1 MADTKALFNRA
12 APLWDQKEAGRDRQT
27 IDIMLRLSN
36 MRPGLRLLDA
46 GCGTGVLEPF
56 LLAYQPERIYAVDF
70 AENMIRVAREKYTD
84 ERIEYICLDFYGLSP
99 KRYAC
104 DLCLFYNA
112 FPYFDDAGRVAAHAA
127 QLLRPGGRLTISHT
141 QGKQAA
147 DDLHTRGLPAPGL
160 INALSPYFRLDV
172 LVDNDV
178 MLLVSGIRL
187 AG

>member
-1 MADTKALFNRA
+1 MADTKTFFNRA
-12 APLWDQKEAGRDRQT
+12 APLWDQKESSRDRQT

-36 MRPGLRLLDA
+36 IRPGMRLLDA
-46 GCGTGVLEPF
+46 GCGTGILEPF

-70 AENMIRVAREKYTD
+70 AENMIHVAQEKCAD
-84 ERIEYICLDFYGLSP
+84 ERIEYICLDFYRVSP
-99 KRYAC
+99 KRYAS

-112 FPYFDDAGRVAAHAA
+112 FPYFDDARRVAVHAA
-127 QLLRPGGRLTISHT
+127 RLIPPGGRLTISHT

-147 DDLHTRGLPAPGL
+147 DDLHTRGLPAQGL
-160 INALSPYFRLDV
+160 INTLSPYFRLDV

-187 AG
+187 VR